1 MLGDKK
7 KNVWDRE
14 EIRQDKNREGQRAS
28 RKHRPIL
35 QMTHVWIIL
44 VLLFLLFNDK
54 FTTPRESKRSRY
66 RCPNCIIN
74 VLVALTN
81 IPAYSLCLEACSSD
95 EVQFTESFNSP
106 QLKKM
111 FVLKSLFC
119 VRDGSPSL
127 DHSAERTVFQ
137 PLLPAASLDPKKDR
151 NSSSWSNLTGHVNLT
166 TVLHRTSSALKILHV
181 CISISYT

>member
-1 MLGDKK
+1 MQWLEINRQFKCWTPHCSLSSSFSLHCSLSHHCVSSLALLSHRHSHTQSHTLLCGVSPDRIRWNRGQGQHAGGQK

-74 VLVALTN
+74 VSR
-81 IPAYSLCLEACSSD
+81 SL
-95 EVQFTESFNSP
+95 
-106 QLKKM
+106 
-111 FVLKSLFC
+111 
-119 VRDGSPSL
+119 
-127 DHSAERTVFQ
+127 
-137 PLLPAASLDPKKDR
+137 
-151 NSSSWSNLTGHVNLT
+151 
-166 TVLHRTSSALKILHV
+166 
-181 CISISYT
+181 